1 MYRYFC
7 FINPLFCCGR
17 QSLEARLNKMVN
29 MFIKSK
35 ACKEFTKKNGPG
47 LKKSKSSTKSLKSN
61 IDLKVSVAKGSEVA
75 VDVSVKY
82 KNNQKNKKGS
92 LWSDESFL
100 CPNPECGIVVHR
112 YRNLFN
118 HFSDKCQPLGFQH
131 FRWWCSGCSIPRFWV
146 GAADLIKHK
155 QEFHDMGLADW
166 PVDGSY
172 PSKYLSFKAVPEG
185 FNPMELLEHNRHF
198 FGTFASSKAW
208 SEEVRRSKDS
218 VGDTHKMIY
227 KRPDSGTESKRKLD
241 ACRVKYGTVRASRS
255 VSAITKVAAGEWA
268 SEVMERIIDMA
279 WFSISVSEEVNKKLF
294 EFDIDGEYVL
304 VEPRAVH
311 LLDMRDVAHREKVA
325 AQDAEIK
332 RLNEYIS
339 VREKFHKK
347 EMKRVTSS
355 CEEGL
360 KEVGDMAHSQGVV
373 YGQTLMAERDLL
385 IEQFKL
391 ATNNALRVATEQ
403 RWENISS
410 LKELT
415 KETGARLVTNQSVV
429 EID

>member
-1 MYRYFC
+1 
-7 FINPLFCCGR
+7 
-17 QSLEARLNKMVN
+17 MVN
-29 MFIKSK
+29 SIIKSK
-35 ACKEFTKKNGPG
+35 AYKEFTKKSGSG
-47 LKKSKSSTKSLKSN
+47 LKKSKGSAKSLKSN
-61 IDLKVSVAKGSEVA
+61 IDLKVRCSKGSEVA
-75 VDVSVKY
+75 VDVSVEI
-82 KNNQKNKKGS
+82 KNNQKKKKGS

-100 CPNPECGIVVHR
+100 CPNPRCEIVVHR

-118 HFSDKCQPLGFQH
+118 HFSDKCQLLDFQH
-131 FRWWCSGCSIPRFWV
+131 FRWWCSECSVPRFWV
-146 GAADLIKHK
+146 GGADLIKHK
-155 QEFHDMGLADW
+155 QQFHGMGLSDW
-166 PVDGSY
+166 PLDGSY
-172 PSKYLSFKAVPEG
+172 PSKYLSFKAVPVG
-185 FNPMELLEHNRHF
+185 FNPMELLEHNRQF
-198 FGTFASSKAW
+198 FGTYASSSDW
-208 SEEVRRSKDS
+208 SEEVRRFKDS
-218 VGDTHKMIY
+218 VGGTHKMIY
-227 KRPDSGTESKRKLD
+227 KRPDNGTESKRKLD

-279 WFSISVSEEVNKKLF
+279 WFSISVTDEVNKKLF

-339 VREKFHKK
+339 ARENFHKK

-355 CEEGL
+355 FEEGL

-373 YGQTLMAERDLL
+373 YGQTLTAERDLI
-385 IEQFKL
+385 IEQFKQ
-391 ATNNALRVATEQ
+391 ATNNALGFATVQ
-403 RWENISS
+403 RWEDISS

-415 KETGARLVTNQSVV
+415 KKTCARLVTNQSVV